1 MAEKNKN
8 ALQQYTIYLETWRK
22 PTIQTQNVV
31 LYTTLTKFNTPI
43 KPTRS
48 IKMCSNIAYT
58 KVCGGR
64 HLSHAFYTQKCLKQN
79 DLPP

>member
-1 MAEKNKN
+1 M
-8 ALQQYTIYLETWRK
+8 
-22 PTIQTQNVV
+22 IQTQREV
-31 LYTTLTKFNTPI
+31 LYTTPTKFNTPK

-48 IKMCSNIAYT
+48 IKMCSNTAYT
-58 KVCGGR
+58 KACGGR